1 VQIRKTVKKIIR
13 DLDKSSPWPV
23 FYHFIMTP
31 EERSLFDKTIKHSKA
46 YLEFGT
52 GGSTIRALKKSKAK
66 IYSVDSSAEWI
77 RSLRKY
83 FLVRYMEKKRLL
95 LLHMDIGPTKEW
107 GYPVSMNL
115 KERFL
120 AYSSGVFSLI
130 KKETLD
136 TVLID
141 GRFRVACAL
150 KTILECYT
158 NAGLTILVHDFWN
171 REEYRI
177 LLNYL
182 SEMDRAGTLGAFAIK
197 KDIDLA
203 AARNDYELYKYNPA

>member
-1 VQIRKTVKKIIR
+1 MQIRKTVKKIISE
-13 DLDKSSPWPV
+13 LDKSSPWPV
-23 FYHFIMTP
+23 FYQFIMTP
-31 EERSLFDKTIKHSKA
+31 EERSLFDKTIKHSKV
-46 YLEFGT
+46 YLEFGM

-95 LLHMDIGPTKEW
+95 LFHMDIGPTKDW
-107 GYPVSMNL
+107 GAPVSTDL
-115 KERFL
+115 KERFP

-130 KKETLD
+130 RKDTID

-150 KTILECYT
+150 KTILECYSNT
-158 NAGLTILVHDFWN
+158 GLTILVHDFWN
-171 REEYRI
+171 REEYHM

-182 SEMDRAGTLGAFAIK
+182 SEAGRAGTLGAFVIK
-197 KDIDLA
+197 KDIDLDL
-203 AARNDYELYKYNPA
+203 ARNDYELYKYNPA